1 MKEDNADPMISGIS
15 VAKRVILNK
24 NVLIHYLLLK
34 GNTMCSCYSNSVSN
48 YGGRADRVDIRIG
61 FIEDIVTPNPTQK

>member
-1 MKEDNADPMISGIS
+1 MKEDNADPMISGIT
-15 VAKRVILNK
+15 VAKRVILR
-24 NVLIHYLLLK
+24 HYLLLK